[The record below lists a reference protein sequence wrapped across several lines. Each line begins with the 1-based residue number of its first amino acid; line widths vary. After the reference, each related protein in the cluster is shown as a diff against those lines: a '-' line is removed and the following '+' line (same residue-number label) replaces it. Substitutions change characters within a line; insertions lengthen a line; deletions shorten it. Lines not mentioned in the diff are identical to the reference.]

1 MRNNVLKRAIGQLEM
16 IDFMTLVFIAVNLA
30 YVALMRNAI
39 ADPWPI
45 FSGYALC
52 LAFTLLVIAGGGPE
66 RYPAP
71 RSRSMAAVRWLQGL
85 LRQAYP
91 LALFAY
97 FFMAVTRFD
106 TALWGSDLDPYFAGM
121 DTFLFGSVPSAR
133 LLFEY
138 PSFLL
143 SELLHGAYVL
153 YYVSIPGL
161 AFWLYVKNRSALREY
176 IVVAMFIFYAACL
189 TYAVLPVVGGRF
201 DPAIRALTETYRYG
215 PFTRMMVFIYRSS
228 AHSGAA
234 FPSTHAIMSLII
246 ALMSIKRAKPLA
258 LLFSIN
264 AMLILAATI
273 YCGYHYV
280 VDLFGAFVYLAIL
293 YPVGLRLERA
303 FYRGRELRGSA
314 DDVTSSARLPARRR

>member
-1 MRNNVLKRAIGQLEM
+1 MLKRAIRQLEL
-16 IDFMTLVFIAVNLA
+16 IDYMTLAFIGINLA
-30 YVALMRNAI
+30 YIALLREAI
-39 ADPWPI
+39 VDPWPI
-45 FSGYALC
+45 FAGYLLC
-52 LAFTLLVIAGGGPE
+52 LAFTLLVITGGGPE

-71 RSRSMAAVRWLQGL
+71 RTRVMIALRWLQGL

-91 LALFAY
+91 LALFTY
-97 FFMAVTRFD
+97 FFIAVTRFD
-106 TALWGSDLDPYFAGM
+106 TALFRQDLDPYFAAM
-121 DTFLFGSVPSAR
+121 DTFLFGSVPSSW

-161 AFWLYVKNRSALREY
+161 ALWLYVKNRSALGEY

-201 DPAIRALTETYRYG
+201 DPAIRELTETYRSG
-215 PFTRMMVFIYRSS
+215 PFTRIMVFIYRSS
-228 AHSGAA
+228 AHTGAA
-234 FPSTHAIMSLII
+234 FPSTHAIMSLVI
-246 ALMSIKRAKPLA
+246 ALMSMKRARPLA

-264 AMLILAATI
+264 AALILAATI

-280 VDLFGAFVYLAIL
+280 VDLFAAFAYLAIL
-293 YPVGLRLERA
+293 YPAGLRMERA
-303 FYRGRELRGSA
+303 FYRGT
-314 DDVTSSARLPARRR
+314 TSSAT